1 MPGKSSSVTLRR
13 MRPSQPISFPA
24 WKRSEQHRVE
34 NGNHARPRRA
44 RSGVMT
50 IQETPKRRNAAWHR
64 AMKGARRDAIGM
76 LDRLGPN
83 ADHLPGAAEK
93 AAHKKIVGQLKH
105 VVQ

>member
-1 MPGKSSSVTLRR
+1 
-13 MRPSQPISFPA
+13 
-24 WKRSEQHRVE
+24 
-34 NGNHARPRRA
+34 
-44 RSGVMT
+44 MT

-105 VVQ
+105 VVQVIDRHLREARPDALLPRFHGRPSR